1 MIHKTYVRKLN
12 LKYKHHSDICMTFC
26 FNPQFSIFTVHQSLG
41 KSLKIQLDL
50 LLCSLPHRVNWG
62 WGLGMNSFFS
72 SLVILIAA
80 PIETT
85 GFDITGWL
93 ETLSPLGGS
102 VAPCVLMALLSSQNS
117 VLSLFLFFFFLFL
130 FLVLFLL
137 QYVSSVLIC
146 NLLNGELPSKMEMF
160 FFLCLQGVGK
170 IRKKEIVS
178 DCQTYGFLSLFLIY
192 FPYNFSVVD
201 KDQVQYKILQARN
214 LTVHSLKLLDFP
226 PVFVL
231 LDTSSQMLGKP

>member
-1 MIHKTYVRKLN
+1 M
-12 LKYKHHSDICMTFC
+12 
-26 FNPQFSIFTVHQSLG
+26 
-41 KSLKIQLDL
+41 
-50 LLCSLPHRVNWG
+50 
-62 WGLGMNSFFS
+62 
-72 SLVILIAA
+72 
-80 PIETT
+80 
-85 GFDITGWL
+85 
-93 ETLSPLGGS
+93 SPLGGS

-170 IRKKEIVS
+170 IRKKEMVS

-226 PVFVL
+226 RYLYFLTHHRRCWGSHSEWPNFTL
-231 LDTSSQMLGKP
+231 ACYFGA